1 MLTPLSIL
9 SLDQGKIYRDPL
21 RDRAPRTGR
30 RFRLAAQLRAAKR
43 RLMKIARA
51 IDARPAAPNWGSAAA
66 E

>member
-43 RLMKIARA
+43 RLIRFLRKPGAFQ
-51 IDARPAAPNWGSAAA
+51 ARPAVLSWR
-66 E
+66 